1 MLSDLWDIFLK
12 FENGSFNTI
21 DFMDRIFNQPGKNHY
36 DIIIIGAGITGASVA
51 YEAASRGLKV
61 ALFEKGDFGEAT
73 SAATSKLIHGG
84 LRYLKN
90 MEFGLVRESLTE
102 RRILENVAPNFVYP
116 LPFMIP
122 TYSNLK
128 NNKQILFIGM
138 LLYDILSFDKAFTW
152 DKSKKL
158 PFHRTIG
165 AKKTKMLEPCIKDKK
180 LTGSSIY
187 YDCQN
192 INPERLTL
200 EILKSAIKYGAKVA
214 NYAKVESLI
223 KENHKI
229 QGIHVNDLLTGSL
242 HEYTSDLTI
251 NCTGPWTDIV
261 LNALM
266 DKNERKDT
274 NHHIR
279 RSEGIH
285 VITKKL
291 CNKHAVTM
299 MTKSGRHIMLMP
311 WRNHSLIGTTD
322 KEYKGNPDDYKIS
335 KDSIMELIDEMNENY
350 GIRKLEYDDVLFAYG
365 GLRPLVDN
373 QTEASYESSRKY
385 EITDHAK
392 EGMDGLITVEGGKYT
407 TSRNL
412 AYHLVNKIAKKLHKK
427 VGKSISKKKY
437 LVNSDIRNMES
448 FIKQLAL
455 RYPMF
460 SQATNN
466 YVGRNYGL
474 QCHTIFRLAMYDKP
488 LSEVLTQ
495 DGEIL
500 AEVVYVI
507 KKEMAFT
514 LSDIFFRRTGIGTL
528 GYPGDETFNK
538 VVDTAKFYLNWDDQK
553 TKEEVG
559 KVMEVFRLP
568 Q

>member
-1 MLSDLWDIFLK
+1 MK
-12 FENGSFNTI
+12 
-21 DFMDRIFNQPGKNHY
+21 RIFNQSKETHY
-36 DIIIIGAGITGASVA
+36 DIIIIGGGITGASVA
-51 YEAASRGLKV
+51 YEAASRGLKT

-102 RRILENVAPNFVYP
+102 RRILENIAPNFVYP

-158 PFHRTIG
+158 PFHQTIG
-165 AKKTKMLEPCIKDKK
+165 AKKTRNLEPCIKDDK

-200 EILKSAIKYGAKVA
+200 EILKSAIHYGAEAA

-223 KENHKI
+223 KKGDTI
-229 QGIHVNDLLTGSL
+229 KGVKVKDLITDTE
-242 HEYTSDLTI
+242 HEYTADLTI

-261 LNALM
+261 LNATA
-266 DKNERKDT
+266 KKQAS

-285 VITKKL
+285 IITKKL

-322 KEYKGNPDDYKIS
+322 KEYKGNPDDYKIT
-335 KDSIMELIDEMNENY
+335 KESIQELIDEMNENY
-350 GIRKLEYDDVLFAYG
+350 GIKKLNYEDVLFAYG

-385 EITDHAK
+385 EITDHQK
-392 EGMDGLITVEGGKYT
+392 EGLDGLITVEGGKYT

-412 AYHLVNKIAKKLHKK
+412 AEHLVNKVAKKLNKK
-427 VGKSISKKKY
+427 GAKSISKKQY
-437 LVNSDIRNMES
+437 LINSDIKNMES

-455 RYPMF
+455 RYPSF
-460 SQATNN
+460 SEATIN

-474 QCHTIFRLAMYDKP
+474 QCHTIFRLALRDKS
-488 LSEVLTQ
+488 LARVLTQ

-507 KKEMAFT
+507 KKELAFS
-514 LSDIFFRRTGIGTL
+514 LADIFFRRTGLGTL
-528 GYPGDETFNK
+528 GYPGDEAFTHVVETAKDYLKWDEQKTQEEVNK
-538 VVDTAKFYLNWDDQK
+538 VMNI
-553 TKEEVG
+553 
-559 KVMEVFRLP
+559 FRLP

>member
-1 MLSDLWDIFLK
+1 MK
-12 FENGSFNTI
+12 
-21 DFMDRIFNQPGKNHY
+21 RIFDKSAHKHY
-36 DIIIIGAGITGASVA
+36 DIIIIGGGITGTSVA
-51 YEAASRGLKV
+51 YEAASRGLKT

-102 RRILENVAPNFVYP
+102 RRILENIAPNFVYP

-138 LLYDILSFDKAFTW
+138 LLYDFLSFDKAFTW

-158 PFHRTIG
+158 PFHRTIS
-165 AKKTKMLEPCIKDKK
+165 AKKTRNLEPCIKVDK

-200 EILKSAIKYGAKVA
+200 EILKSAMHYGAEAA

-223 KENHKI
+223 KEEDTIK
-229 QGIHVNDLLTGSL
+229 GVKVKDLITYAE
-242 HEYTSDLTI
+242 HEYTADLTI

-261 LNALM
+261 INATAN
-266 DKNERKDT
+266 KQAS

-285 VITKKL
+285 IITKKL

-322 KEYKGNPDDYKIS
+322 KEYKGDPDDYKIT
-335 KDSIMELIDEMNENY
+335 KESIQELIDEMNENY
-350 GIRKLEYDDVLFAYG
+350 GVKKLNYEDVLFAYG

-385 EITDHAK
+385 EITDHKK
-392 EGMDGLITVEGGKYT
+392 EGLNGLITVEGGKYT

-412 AYHLVNKIAKKLHKK
+412 AVHLVNKIAKKLNKK
-427 VGKSISKKKY
+427 LANSISKKRY
-437 LVNSDIRNMES
+437 LINSDIKNMES

-455 RYPMF
+455 RYPSF
-460 SQATNN
+460 SQATIN
-466 YVGRNYGL
+466 YAGRNYGL
-474 QCHTIFRLAMYDKP
+474 QCHTIFRLAMHDKS
-488 LSEVLTQ
+488 LARVLTQ

-507 KKEMAFT
+507 KKELAFS
-514 LSDIFFRRTGIGTL
+514 LVDIFFRRTGIGTL
-528 GYPGDETFNK
+528 GYPGDEILNL
-538 VVDTAKFYLNWDDQK
+538 VAETAKDYFNWDNQK
-553 TKEEVG
+553 TQKEIDRVM
-559 KVMEVFRLP
+559 KVFKLP